1 MRHWARQQGAER
13 FADPAP
19 PSARVVASVTV
30 AGRAIPLKM
39 RQSRRAR
46 HLSLRIDPAED
57 AVELILP
64 RGVALAE
71 GLRFAEEKSGW
82 ILTRLALRP
91 PAVPFA
97 PGAVI
102 PYRGSAHVV
111 EHRPEARRGVW
122 REEGRICVSGE
133 LAFLSRRLCDWL
145 KREALALLSARAHA
159 KAALVQRPLRRIAI
173 RDTKSRW
180 GSCAQGGAIHFSW
193 RLVLAP
199 DPVLDYVVA
208 HEVAHLVHPHHGPRF
223 WRLVEKLTPEVEASC
238 AWLRRHGDRLLR
250 YG

>member
-71 GLRFAEEKSGW
+71 GLRFAEE
-82 ILTRLALRP
+82 
-91 PAVPFA
+91 
-97 PGAVI
+97 
-102 PYRGSAHVV
+102 
-111 EHRPEARRGVW
+111 
-122 REEGRICVSGE
+122 
-133 LAFLSRRLCDWL
+133 
-145 KREALALLSARAHA
+145 
-159 KAALVQRPLRRIAI
+159 
-173 RDTKSRW
+173 
-180 GSCAQGGAIHFSW
+180 
-193 RLVLAP
+193 
-199 DPVLDYVVA
+199 
-208 HEVAHLVHPHHGPRF
+208 
-223 WRLVEKLTPEVEASC
+223 
-238 AWLRRHGDRLLR
+238 
-250 YG
+250 